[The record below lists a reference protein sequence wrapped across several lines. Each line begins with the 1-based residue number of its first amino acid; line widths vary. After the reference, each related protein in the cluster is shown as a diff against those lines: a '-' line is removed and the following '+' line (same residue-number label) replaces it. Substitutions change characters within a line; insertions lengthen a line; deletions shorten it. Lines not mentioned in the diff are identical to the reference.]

1 MLADWAV
8 FAAAVW
14 GLAFALNKT
23 LFKDRPPSS
32 LAKWSLT
39 GILFIA
45 SFVLL
50 GVVKH
55 FRYQHLSEFMG
66 FHIPMN
72 NPFDSGG
79 AFLMSFLFFRL
90 LTKGKKAERAIGTTG
105 TQTQLPRAPGSGD
118 KASVSDH
125 PSDSSLIDATYE
137 RIDQELQTGNLDR
150 ATWTRA
156 QGDAEGDTERTK
168 ALYIK
173 YRGQRLLEASRAE
186 PSPQQTPRTAIAEN
200 PAKKGIS
207 RFVGAENTPVILVLV
222 AAVAVI
228 GFYVYK
234 NNASTLPDFS
244 GQGTLV
250 PQSRG
255 FIPYQPAQ
263 TEESRTSTKGRKS
276 PPAPRE
282 TDWSQF
288 TPISPTPPA
297 VPVEIAKY
305 ESKEEIA
312 LQVKALERVYPDWR
326 TIVGSKA
333 DTDNPYRQWL
343 STQAPAYQQELGATN
358 SASVIAQSI
367 ATFKADEEWER
378 KEAARIGISFQEF
391 KRRSVKGMDIC
402 RTAPTWVDMSCLED
416 VRAGRR

>member
-1 MLADWAV
+1 MLVDWAV

-72 NPFDSGG
+72 NPFDSAG

-90 LTKGKKAERAIGTTG
+90 LTKGKKAERAMGTTG
-105 TQTQLPRAPGSGD
+105 TQTLPRAPGSGD

-173 YRGQRLLEASRAE
+173 YRGQRLLERRGLVQPELSFSTTNVADILQHRISKSPRWVDWDSFLRAKANTL
-186 PSPQQTPRTAIAEN
+186 SPQLEQIRSQLKDVDQRFASQTGPTYLTPEGIAIVQQLADDLRAN
-200 PAKKGIS
+200 LMMRP
-207 RFVGAENTPVILVLV
+207 
-222 AAVAVI
+222 
-228 GFYVYK
+228 
-234 NNASTLPDFS
+234 
-244 GQGTLV
+244 
-250 PQSRG
+250 
-255 FIPYQPAQ
+255 
-263 TEESRTSTKGRKS
+263 TEE
-276 PPAPRE
+276 PAA
-282 TDWSQF
+282 DH
-288 TPISPTPPA
+288 
-297 VPVEIAKY
+297 
-305 ESKEEIA
+305 
-312 LQVKALERVYPDWR
+312 ER
-326 TIVGSKA
+326 
-333 DTDNPYRQWL
+333 
-343 STQAPAYQQELGATN
+343 
-358 SASVIAQSI
+358 
-367 ATFKADEEWER
+367 
-378 KEAARIGISFQEF
+378 
-391 KRRSVKGMDIC
+391 
-402 RTAPTWVDMSCLED
+402 
-416 VRAGRR
+416 